1 MNPVLECL
9 FNHKSIRKYKNLP
22 LEDEKLQL
30 IVKAAQSAPSW
41 CNGEQV
47 SIIAVKDQAIK
58 DNYNFISS
66 WYDITWFD
74 IFDGMENVGFIII
87 ATGDHCPIEYDYYI
101 LEAYIKPESRKRGLM
116 INMLEAI
123 FKNNPGT
130 YGCYFMI
137 QNKDALKFYKRISK
151 KFKFKPAQIRT
162 DSKAFEYDCIEKAFK
177 IG

>member
-1 MNPVLECL
+1 MTREELYINYIKEMGHLNLNIVLA
-9 FNHKSIRKYKNLP
+9 P
-22 LEDEKLQL
+22 LM
-30 IVKAAQSAPSW
+30 AQQRQGNKKPDL
-41 CNGEQV
+41 
-47 SIIAVKDQAIK
+47 DQAIK

-162 DSKAFEYDCIEKAFK
+162 DSKAFEYNCIEKAFK